1 MKGIVLA
8 GGTGSRLMP
17 ITQGI
22 SKQLLPVY
30 DKPMIYYSLSL
41 LMLAQIRDVLIIST
55 ENDIPLYQRL
65 LKDGHQF
72 GMSLTYAIQENPDG
86 IPQAFLIGEKFISG
100 DRVCL
105 VLGDNVFY
113 GESFTKKLQA
123 ACSSSCG
130 AELFSYWVK
139 DPKDFGVV
147 EYDVNEKVLAIEEK
161 PDKPK
166 SNWVLTG
173 LYFYNNNVIEITKQ
187 LKPSKRGEL
196 EISSVNQEYLRCGN
210 LNVTKL
216 GRGYAWLDMGT
227 HDSLIQASQYIQ
239 TIENRQGLKIAC
251 LEEIAFHNNW
261 ITLDNLVA
269 AGQALKNSS
278 YGQYLLAIASGA
290 KN

>member
-8 GGTGSRLMP
+8 GGCGTRLLP
-17 ITQGI
+17 ITKGI

-41 LMLAQIRDVLIIST
+41 QMLAQIRDVLIIST
-55 ENDIPLYQRL
+55 PDDLPLYQRL
-65 LKDGHQF
+65 LLDGAQF
-72 GMSLTYAIQENPDG
+72 GMNITYAEQPKPGG
-86 IPQAFLIGEKFISG
+86 IPEAFIIGEEFIAE

-113 GESFTKKLQA
+113 GESFPKKLQQ
-123 ACSSSCG
+123 ACLSTSG
-130 AELFSYWVK
+130 AELFAYWVK
-139 DPKDFGVV
+139 EPEEFGIV
-147 EYDVNEKVLAIEEK
+147 EFDESGEIVSVEEK

-166 SNWVLTG
+166 SNWALTG
-173 LYFYNNNVIEITKQ
+173 LYFYDSDVVEIAKQ
-187 LKPSKRGEL
+187 QKPSVRGEL
-196 EISSVNQEYLRCGN
+196 EISSVNQEYLRRKK

-251 LEEIAFHNNW
+251 LEEIAFNNKW
-261 ITLDNLVA
+261 ITLDELVL
-269 AGQALKNSS
+269 AGESLKSSS
-278 YGQYLLAIASGA
+278 YGKYLLDIADSM
-290 KN
+290 